1 MDGYDKLMN
10 IIPDNARSVLG
21 NRKLPVVNSRH
32 VFDALIDERAIIM
45 AANCR
50 IPYVIPGIMR
60 AAQELDAVV
69 AYELAKSEGGIDG
82 GYTGQTPQM
91 YAETCFDYAEETGLK
106 VPFFVHADHLTVKD
120 TEEESILETAE
131 LIDAQI
137 EAGYTSFA
145 IDASHNPLPDN
156 TDITRRLAKKITEH
170 NFGLE
175 VEVGEIAGTL
185 GKLTT
190 VDEAVSFITALTDA
204 GHSPN
209 LLAISNGSKHGNYRP
224 DEEVHIDLERTDDIF
239 TAIRPYGV
247 AIAQHGITGTP
258 LSMIGKFADFGIRKG
273 NVGTNWQNIAHRNLP
288 TDLFEEMKKWAEDN
302 DVNIKKATRQFKTEL
317 DAIDDK
323 YKEKIA
329 EDAYISAKE
338 FISAFRAEGTASV
351 VLKYIEEEV

>member
-1 MDGYDKLMN
+1 MDGYDRLLNM
-10 IIPDNARSVLG
+10 IPENARAVLNG
-21 NRKLPVVNSRH
+21 RRLPVINSRL

-50 IPYVIPGIMR
+50 ITYVIPGIMR

-69 AYELAKSEGGIDG
+69 GYELAKTEGNIDG
-82 GYTGQTPQM
+82 GYTGQTPKM
-91 YAETCFDYAEETGLK
+91 YAETCFNYAEKTGLT
-106 VPFFVHADHLTVKD
+106 VPFFIHADHLTVKD
-120 TEEESILETAE
+120 TEEKSIEETEE

-156 TDITRRLAKKITEH
+156 TEITIRLAKKITEH

-175 VEVGEIAGTL
+175 VEVGEIAGAL

-190 VDEAVSFITALTDA
+190 VDEALSFITALTDA

-224 DEEVHIDLERTDDIF
+224 DEEVHIDLEQTGDIF

-258 LSMIGKFADFGIRKG
+258 LSMIGKFADYGIRKG

-288 TDLFEEMKKWAEDN
+288 TDLFEEMKKWAEENEVD
-302 DVNIKKATRQFKTEL
+302 IKKATRHFKSEL
-317 DAIDDK
+317 DNIDDE
-323 YKEKIA
+323 YKNKIA
-329 EDAYISAKE
+329 DDAYISAKE
-338 FISAFRAEGTASV
+338 FISAFRAKGTASI
-351 VLKYIEEEV
+351 VLDYIDKQL